1 MVAPPLRENTQSIAT
16 ITSEALINIGRFI
29 RSARRASSGTNGS
42 YGSPAYTRLA
52 SPDERTLG
60 PWLRL
65 VSLVSAIRW
74 EAQFKLAKFCMRAS
88 IAISDLGVF
97 LVEPVLARSKALNDA
112 GIPFQ
117 EDAPT

>member
-1 MVAPPLRENTQSIAT
+1 MNE
-16 ITSEALINIGRFI
+16 
-29 RSARRASSGTNGS
+29 
-42 YGSPAYTRLA
+42 RLA
-52 SPDERTLG
+52 RGYGL
-60 PWLRL
+60 
-65 VSLVSAIRW
+65 SASYPPRW